1 VILVETNTKAAHS
14 LAWTLALLAAY
25 PEVQD
30 QAYQE
35 IVESWPQPSA
45 STDGV
50 FQGPW
55 STPTT
60 IDDYARFPF
69 ILACYY
75 ETLRLFPPVQQI
87 PKVAAEDMRIVL
99 EKDNSQAVS
108 SSILDGTAKFDGPMP
123 YSRTTR
129 REPSV
134 LPAQREL
141 IVKKGTVVFVDAPA
155 VREYSI
161 KFNTATLV
169 LFWHTDYNPRYWKN
183 PESFDPE
190 RFMRPHCKE
199 AFIP

>member
-1 VILVETNTKAAHS
+1 M
-14 LAWTLALLAAY
+14 LAAY
-25 PEVQD
+25 PEIQD

-35 IVESWPQPSA
+35 IVENWPQPSV
-45 STDGV
+45 STNDI
-50 FQGPW
+50 FQGRF

-69 ILACYY
+69 ILACYS

-99 EKDNSQAVS
+99 EMDNSQPVS
-108 SSILDGTAKFDGPMP
+108 PSILNGTAKFDGPMP
-123 YSRTTR
+123 YSRASG

-141 IVKKGTVVFVDAPA
+141 IVKKGTVVFVDPPA
-155 VREYSI
+155 VRKYTIQS
-161 KFNTATLV
+161 NSATLV
-169 LFWHTDYNPRYWKN
+169 SFWHTDYNPRYWKN